1 MVLTTDHVSSID
13 EVRWVLELD
22 FGMDVKKW
30 EVAKVLKE
38 DLHMRYRRI
47 TEAAVMANSVKNLV
61 LRQQWALQF
70 FRLADEGKQFQNVDE
85 T

>member
-1 MVLTTDHVSSID
+1 M
-13 EVRWVLELD
+13 
-22 FGMDVKKW
+22 
-30 EVAKVLKE
+30 LKE
-38 DLHMRYRRI
+38 DLRMRYRRI

-70 FRLADEGKQFQNVDE
+70 FQLAGEGKQFLNVDE